1 MEERLKINDNIKTAM
16 MLAVVLYHSCMFFTG
31 SWFDNA
37 TPVFS
42 ANYLSV
48 FARYLN
54 TFHVQTFAMA
64 SGFLFYALKK
74 EYRKYSDY
82 FRADIGKRARRLLL
96 PYAITIIVW
105 VLPFYIV
112 FSGFDAKAIVYKY
125 ILGCAPSQL
134 WFLPM
139 LFWLFLLAYV
149 VFRKHKPSEV
159 GLITSILISIGGGY
173 ILSTIG
179 VKNILQIVTALR
191 YAMYYYFGAYLYE
204 KEIKPSIGLTVMSLI
219 FSVGGFALSNQ
230 LSGSNVL
237 FLKAINIAVSRLTSF
252 AGIVMIYGFA
262 NLIGSRKDIK
272 IWEKLKKNSFGIY
285 LFHQQLIYPCIL
297 LLNGRVH
304 PVVQVAICFVLV
316 ICISSAMAGLL
327 RKSKTFCILFSI

>member
-1 MEERLKINDNIKTAM
+1 MEARLKINDNIKTAM

-31 SWFDNA
+31 NWFDKV
-37 TPVFS
+37 TPAYS
-42 ANYLSV
+42 ANY
-48 FARYLN
+48 FALFAKYLN

-74 EYRKYSDY
+74 ECGKYSKNLKV
-82 FRADIGKRARRLLL
+82 DIGKRAKRLLF

-112 FSGFDAKAIVYKY
+112 FSGFDAKTIVYKY
-125 ILGCAPSQL
+125 VLGCAPSQL

-149 VFRKHKPSEV
+149 FFRKHKPSQV
-159 GLITSILISIGGGY
+159 GLITSVLISMGGGY

-179 VKNILQIVTALR
+179 FKNVLQIVTAVR

-204 KEIKPSIGLTVMSLI
+204 KKIKPNAGLTILSMT
-219 FSVGGFALSNQ
+219 FSVGGFMLSTQ
-230 LSGSNVL
+230 LAGSNYFV
-237 FLKAINIAVSRLTSF
+237 LKALNIVVSSFTSF
-252 AGIVMIYGFA
+252 AGIFMIYGFT
-262 NLIGSRKDIK
+262 NLIAIRKENK
-272 IWEKLKKNSFGIY
+272 IWGNLKKNSFGIY
-285 LFHQQLIYPCIL
+285 LFHQQLIYPCIM

-304 PVVQVAICFVLV
+304 PVIQVAICFVV
-316 ICISSAMAGLL
+316 AICISSFMTKLL
-327 RKSKTFCILFSI
+327 RKWKYTRIMFGL

>member
-1 MEERLKINDNIKTAM
+1 MIMEERLKINDNIKTAM

-96 PYAITIIVW
+96 PYAITIIVC

-159 GLITSILISIGGGY
+159 GLITSILISIGGDC
-173 ILSTIG
+173 
-179 VKNILQIVTALR
+179 
-191 YAMYYYFGAYLYE
+191 
-204 KEIKPSIGLTVMSLI
+204 P
-219 FSVGGFALSNQ
+219 
-230 LSGSNVL
+230 
-237 FLKAINIAVSRLTSF
+237 
-252 AGIVMIYGFA
+252 
-262 NLIGSRKDIK
+262 
-272 IWEKLKKNSFGIY
+272 
-285 LFHQQLIYPCIL
+285 
-297 LLNGRVH
+297 
-304 PVVQVAICFVLV
+304 
-316 ICISSAMAGLL
+316 
-327 RKSKTFCILFSI
+327 KTRII